1 MPVLP
6 AFLRQTSLAAIALG
20 VGLSLTIVGFGAY
33 FSGNATLN
41 LAGFF
46 YGIPV
51 LLIGLALKSAELKP
65 APFTQP
71 TPPEVLTLRE
81 TQATDTQNQVRIDVN
96 RYRYAERAH
105 LLEALEFLKLSPND
119 KARPI
124 LEGIREEAVDGA
136 YALIL
141 EFDSPLLPLAVW
153 QEKRQDMEVFFG
165 PGVRVDVQEPE
176 EGFIDVAI
184 IAQPKG

>member
-51 LLIGLALKSAELKP
+51 LLIGLAPKVSGVEAGSIHS
-65 APFTQP
+65 TH
-71 TPPEVLTLRE
+71 PPEVLTLRE

-105 LLEALEFLKLSPND
+105 LL
-119 KARPI
+119 RPWNFSNSVPM
-124 LEGIREEAVDGA
+124 IRRGRFWRGFA
-136 YALIL
+136 
-141 EFDSPLLPLAVW
+141 
-153 QEKRQDMEVFFG
+153 KRLWMG
-165 PGVRVDVQEPE
+165 PMP
-176 EGFIDVAI
+176 
-184 IAQPKG
+184 

>member
-71 TPPEVLTLRE
+71 TPPRG
-81 TQATDTQNQVRIDVN
+81 VN
-96 RYRYAERAH
+96 TAGNPGDRY
-105 LLEALEFLKLSPND
+105 S
-119 KARPI
+119 
-124 LEGIREEAVDGA
+124 
-136 YALIL
+136 
-141 EFDSPLLPLAVW
+141 
-153 QEKRQDMEVFFG
+153 
-165 PGVRVDVQEPE
+165 EPSSH
-176 EGFIDVAI
+176 
-184 IAQPKG
+184 